1 MNFVR
6 KKNLTLC
13 GVMLGIILVGC
24 GKGDKITSEQ
34 LTEKTGIQLED
45 TPIETTSYVEVSEIE
60 LKELMD
66 RNNYVYKQVYGAGD
80 LPLVEE
86 EIDYN
91 KTRLYQVKDD
101 VFEDY
106 ATFETYIK
114 DTYCQ
119 AEVEHLL
126 YNYPEQGQQ
135 KYVEQDGKLYM
146 DVYYMGGK
154 GYYVDWSDYT
164 IEITRNEADICEF
177 TAIASV
183 EQPSDTPIK
192 ERYEAQGVVIKEN
205 GRWLLK
211 EMIG

>member
-1 MNFVR
+1 MNLVR
-6 KKNLTLC
+6 KKNLILC
-13 GVMLGIILVGC
+13 GVMLGLILVGC
-24 GKGDKITSEQ
+24 GNVDEITSEQ
-34 LTEKTGIQLED
+34 LTEKTEIQLED
-45 TPIETTSYVEVSEIE
+45 APIETTSHVEISETE
-60 LKELMD
+60 LKELLD
-66 RNNYVYKQVYGAGD
+66 RNNYVYGHIYGAGD

-91 KTRLYQVKDD
+91 KARLYQVKDD

-106 ATFETYIK
+106 EAFETYIK

-135 KYVEQDGKLYM
+135 KYVEQEGELYM

-164 IEITRNEADICEF
+164 IEITKNEADVCEF
-177 TAIASV
+177 TVTGSV
-183 EQPSDTPIK
+183 EEPSDTPVK
-192 ERYEAQGVVIKEN
+192 ERYEVQGVAIKEN

>member
-1 MNFVR
+1 M
-6 KKNLTLC
+6 KKNNLTLC
-13 GVMLGIILVGC
+13 GVILGLILAGC
-24 GKGDKITSEQ
+24 GKIDEVTLEQ
-34 LTEKTGIQLED
+34 LTEKPGIQLED
-45 TPIETTSYVEVSEIE
+45 ASIDTTSHVELSEIE
-60 LKELMD
+60 LKELLD
-66 RNNYVYKQVYGAGD
+66 RNNYVYGHVYGAGD

-106 ATFETYIK
+106 AAFETYIK

-119 AEVEHLL
+119 VEAEHLL
-126 YNYPEQGQQ
+126 YHYPEQGQQ
-135 KYVEQDGKLYM
+135 KYVEQEGKLYM

-164 IEITRNEADICEF
+164 IEITKNETEVCEF

-183 EQPSDTPIK
+183 EEPSDTPIK
-192 ERYEAQGVVIKEN
+192 ERYEVQGVAIKEN

>member
-1 MNFVR
+1 M
-6 KKNLTLC
+6 KKNNLTLC
-13 GVMLGIILVGC
+13 GVILGLILVGC
-24 GKGDKITSEQ
+24 GKVDEVTSEQ
-34 LTEKTGIQLED
+34 LTETTGIQLED
-45 TPIETTSYVEVSEIE
+45 TPIETTSHVELSETE
-60 LKELMD
+60 LKELLD
-66 RNNYVYKQVYGAGD
+66 RNNYVYGHIYGAGD

-91 KTRLYQVKDD
+91 KARLYQVKED

-106 ATFETYIK
+106 VAFETYIK

-119 AEVEHLL
+119 AEAEHLL
-126 YNYPEQGQQ
+126 YHYPEQGQQ
-135 KYVEQDGKLYM
+135 KYVEQEGKLYM
-146 DVYYMGGK
+146 DASYMGAR

-164 IEITRNEADICEF
+164 IEITKNETEVCEF

-183 EQPSDTPIK
+183 EEPSDTPIK
-192 ERYEAQGVVIKEN
+192 ERYEVQGVAIKEN